1 MRYTLVRFPEEATRC
16 TVGSSLCSYCSRPL
30 RSPPRRPKNTAA
42 HRKLV
47 EIFQR
52 AENVYFEQWN
62 AQRIQA
68 QHKTP
73 PPGELHLTP
82 LFGATPG
89 PATYLMEPY
98 LDSEGRGAYK
108 EGLAS
113 ILKEIFEIEGEF
125 EDNGRME
132 RIKRSIEEALVD
144 INNISMAR
152 GEKQVWDDSRVGRRF

>member
-1 MRYTLVRFPEEATRC
+1 
-16 TVGSSLCSYCSRPL
+16 
-30 RSPPRRPKNTAA
+30 
-42 HRKLV
+42 
-47 EIFQR
+47 
-52 AENVYFEQWN
+52 
-62 AQRIQA
+62 
-68 QHKTP
+68 
-73 PPGELHLTP
+73 
-82 LFGATPG
+82 
-89 PATYLMEPY
+89 MEPY